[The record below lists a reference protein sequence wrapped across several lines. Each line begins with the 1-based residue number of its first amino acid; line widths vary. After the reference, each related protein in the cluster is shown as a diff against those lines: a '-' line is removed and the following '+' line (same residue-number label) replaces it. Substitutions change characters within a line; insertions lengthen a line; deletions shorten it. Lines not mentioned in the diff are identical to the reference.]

1 MSIYSPIVSKERI
14 MRKKIIEFL
23 DKRKLDIFTAALKLA
38 DKFGLRGITTKNLAE
53 EIGFREGALY
63 KHIKSKSDIF
73 VMILDISEK
82 LLIEKFKQIKKE
94 KYSSSRS
101 LQEWFYFAVD
111 YLEDFPG
118 IYRIIFTD
126 ELYIDDPILF
136 KKFKSIIETLVKN
149 FQKIIEKGIKNGEFR
164 SDIDPYIS
172 AIRYLG
178 VIHTSFTLWSVFE
191 ERKRKYGEIAL
202 PILTEFL
209 TTISKG
215 GMNE

>member
-1 MSIYSPIVSKERI
+1 
-14 MRKKIIEFL
+14 MRKRIVNFL

-82 LLIEKFKQIKKE
+82 LLDEKFKEIKKE
-94 KYSSSRS
+94 NYSPKKS
-101 LQEWFYFAVD
+101 LLEWFYFAID

-118 IYRIIFTD
+118 IYRIIFSD

-136 KKFKSIIETLVKN
+136 EKFKSIIEKLVRI
-149 FQKIIEKGIKNGEFR
+149 FQEIIEKGIKSNEFR
-164 SDIDPYIS
+164 QDIDPKIA

-178 VIHTSFTLWSVFE
+178 IIHTSFTLWSVFE
-191 ERKRKYGEIAL
+191 ERKKKYGEIAL
-202 PILTEFL
+202 PILSEYL
-209 TTISKG
+209 RTILG
-215 GMNE
+215 GKEDE

>member
-1 MSIYSPIVSKERI
+1 
-14 MRKKIIEFL
+14 MRKKILNFL

-38 DKFGLRGITTKNLAE
+38 DKFGLRGITTKNLAD

-82 LLIEKFKQIKKE
+82 LLNEKFRQIKKE
-94 KYSSSRS
+94 KFSPSRS
-101 LQEWFYFAVD
+101 LQEWFLFAID

-126 ELYIDDPILF
+126 ELYIDDPVLF
-136 KKFKSIIETLVKN
+136 KKFKAIIETLVKN
-149 FQKIIEKGIKNGEFR
+149 FQKIIEKGIKAGEFR
-164 SDIDPYIS
+164 KDIDPKIA

-178 VIHTSFTLWSVFE
+178 IIHTSFTLWSVFE
-191 ERKRKYGEIAL
+191 ERKKKYGEIAL
-202 PILTEFL
+202 PILGEFL
-209 TTISKG
+209 KTIERG
-215 GMNE
+215 GEK